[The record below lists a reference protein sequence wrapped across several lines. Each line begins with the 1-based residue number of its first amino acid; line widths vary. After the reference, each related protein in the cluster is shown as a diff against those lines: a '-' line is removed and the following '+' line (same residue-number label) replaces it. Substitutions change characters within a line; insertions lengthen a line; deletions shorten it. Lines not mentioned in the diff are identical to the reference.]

1 MQDVLLRL
9 DKAYQAFFKRIAK
22 YPKPKRAHKYS
33 SFTYPQSGWKIN
45 VKNGKLK
52 LSMIGGIGIELHR
65 EMVGI
70 PKRCTIIRDVDQWYC
85 CITTATDD
93 EEQQEA
99 AKSSSTPPIGIDMNL
114 GFNWLTLSTGE
125 KIQTNTLNFKAQ
137 EQTIKQLQRSL
148 SRKRKGSH
156 NRYKARIAL
165 AKAWRTVRRQR
176 DDFCHKTSKHLADRF
191 GTVVFEN
198 LNIDNMVRNHSLAK
212 AIMGATWYK
221 LRQYTA
227 YKVERRGGRVIL
239 INPSG
244 TSQKCSRCGNVVKK
258 DLSVRIHEC
267 KCGLVLDRDHNAAL
281 NILKLGQ
288 ELAHAETEPLLIRKI
303 SKFQSRKQ
311 EAHELIRG

>member
-1 MQDVLLRL
+1 
-9 DKAYQAFFKRIAK
+9 
-22 YPKPKRAHKYS
+22 
-33 SFTYPQSGWKIN
+33 
-45 VKNGKLK
+45 
-52 LSMIGGIGIELHR
+52 
-65 EMVGI
+65 
-70 PKRCTIIRDVDQWYC
+70 
-85 CITTATDD
+85 
-93 EEQQEA
+93 
-99 AKSSSTPPIGIDMNL
+99 
-114 GFNWLTLSTGE
+114 
-125 KIQTNTLNFKAQ
+125 
-137 EQTIKQLQRSL
+137 
-148 SRKRKGSH
+148 
-156 NRYKARIAL
+156 
-165 AKAWRTVRRQR
+165 
-176 DDFCHKTSKHLADRF
+176 LADRF
-191 GTVVFEN
+191 GIVVFEN